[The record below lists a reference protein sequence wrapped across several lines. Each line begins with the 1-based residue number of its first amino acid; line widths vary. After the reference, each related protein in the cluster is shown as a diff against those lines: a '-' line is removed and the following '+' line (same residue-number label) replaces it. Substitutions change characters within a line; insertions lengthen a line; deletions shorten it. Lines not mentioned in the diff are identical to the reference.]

1 MTPHAAACSE
11 RFSDCC
17 SGSHCWRG
25 CCNNFKRGLSGDF
38 MVPLLPHISHP
49 SRTGRVASTFDRT
62 GVIMDVTLL
71 LATYEFPSLI
81 LLVVFTVAWLV
92 VDGPATIKQWL
103 EQRRENNT

>member
-1 MTPHAAACSE
+1 
-11 RFSDCC
+11 
-17 SGSHCWRG
+17 
-25 CCNNFKRGLSGDF
+25 
-38 MVPLLPHISHP
+38 
-49 SRTGRVASTFDRT
+49 
-62 GVIMDVTLL
+62 MDVTLL